1 MKLKILLVF
10 LLIFTI
16 SWSFSQGGTKPS
28 STGASIALPLYFA
41 GQTLTGKGND
51 ISNPTGFVSPY
62 TTGPDYF
69 FYHKALTSGNIFI
82 DLSFVTVPGTQLM
95 PSISVWDGKPGAGG
109 TLVQSL
115 TSIGDETVDNIL
127 RLSFKSV
134 ANKQYWIMIDCGTT
148 AGYDYSLFIYNS
160 PVQGACSNIGF
171 ETGDFSNWIETDG
184 STTEGCATAQHP
196 VYFPNSALSNS
207 ALNSAPQH
215 RITRSGTDAIGGFK
229 KVCPGLEG
237 HSLRIGDSTKTMRR
251 HNANTGIVTNGA
263 SVEQQFLVTKTNSL
277 FTYYYA
283 VVLEASGHSP
293 SQQPTFRVD
302 AFDKNGGRILCG
314 EYLVVAS
321 GAIPGFVNA
330 GPYDDP
336 TDAFP
341 LDPSDPD
348 VYYKTWTPVFIDL
361 SKYIDS
367 SITVRFTVMDCS
379 EGAHF
384 GYAYVDAVCQPLEI
398 TGNSSVCNGGQVTLH
413 APPGGATYKWT
424 IKGAPAV
431 LGTKDSLVVKP
442 AVPTTYQCEIVSVA
456 GCITL
461 LDKLITPEATPV
473 ISTITGDLS
482 ICTSEIINL
491 SSTGISDTISPWK
504 SSNPAVASIDKTG
517 KVTGLTAG
525 NTTITFKSLG
535 GCTRDTLLTVNV
547 SAVVTGTTSFCKGLT
562 TQLNNTT
569 QSPDLVTPWTS
580 ANNAIATVDLNG
592 LVTGVASGSTTI
604 TFLSSTGCKT
614 NKTVTVSLTPNTT
627 NPGPIKS
634 CDSLVLPAITGTN
647 INKAKYYDNSQA
659 FGGKVISGTLK
670 TNQTVWIFDSTGVC
684 QDEKSFTVTITTT
697 PTLAQPSDVNS
708 CSGYELPVLAKGNYY
723 TGPLKTGTKL
733 NAGDS
738 VKTTQK
744 IYVYDEA
751 IANTSCY
758 AEKSFQIN
766 VNSSVANTPKDSSVC
781 DKYIL
786 PAIANVTYYT
796 GTNQT
801 GTLLSAGDS
810 IKSTQKIYAFISIPG
825 PQGCSTEKNFTITVQ
840 ASPSITSP
848 IDLEECDSVA
858 LPVLAKGS
866 YYTGSLKTGILKLAG
881 DYITSTQNVYVY
893 YENVAAPNCYAE
905 KIQKIKINK
914 SPNIS
919 NQNDTIVCD
928 SITLPTLNIG
938 NYYGATNK
946 GGIDYGTSSK
956 IKSSIP
962 VYIFAESGTTKK
974 CITQKLFQITVKNAP
989 VIAPPLDIEECDSV
1003 ALPILAKGSY
1013 YTGSLKTGISKLAG
1027 DYISSNQNIYIYDE
1041 TGNNPNCY
1049 SEKIQKITINKTPK
1063 LLNVNDTS
1071 VCDSIMLPNL
1081 VLGNYYGA
1089 TNKAGTNY
1097 GTSSK
1102 IKSSI
1107 PVYIYA
1113 ETGTTK
1119 KCFSEKSFQI
1129 TIKNAPIIPN
1139 QITSVGCDSVQL
1151 PLLAKGNYYSATL
1164 KGGTKY
1170 NAGDYIK
1177 LSSTL
1182 YVYDETGGVPNCF
1195 AEKTK
1200 NITVNKTSL
1209 IKQINDTTVCDS
1221 YTFPTIKGTN
1231 LTGKENY
1238 FSTPKTTLSSHLVGP
1253 IKSTQK
1259 VYIYDSLY
1267 ACSDQKNF
1275 TVTIN
1280 QSPKINNP
1288 GDQSICDSFKL
1299 KKLTGTNLSGNE
1311 NYYFASQKNNGKI
1324 VNSSISNDTTL
1335 YIYDINKGCTFEDSF
1350 KVFIGL
1356 KPNISFNVDKVSG
1369 CVPFTI
1375 NFLNN
1380 STNIG
1385 DTSVWY
1391 FGLDSL
1397 VILGDQ
1403 PVIKYTFTEAKCYD
1417 ISFKTSNH
1425 GCGNKLT
1432 KSKMICGNSNPKAD
1446 FDFQP
1451 ENGAS
1456 VLEPMITFNNKSTPD
1471 ATIFH
1476 WDFGDEG
1483 DSKEKDPK
1491 HSFLG
1496 NPQIYFITLTAST
1509 KANCFSQKIKSIEI
1523 ADKFVYYV
1531 PNTFTPDGDNLNNNF
1546 TPVLFS
1552 GFDPQSYTLTIF
1564 DRWGEILFVSHDTT
1578 IGWDGTYGNNPCL
1591 VGVYTWTIQVTD
1603 TVDKKVKNL
1612 HGHVNLIR

>member
-1 MKLKILLVF
+1 MQLKLLLV
-10 LLIFTI
+10 LLMVFILN
-16 SWSFSQGGTKPS
+16 WGFSQGGTKPS
-28 STGASIALPLYFA
+28 ATGASITLPLYFA
-41 GQTLTGKGND
+41 GQTLTGKVND
-51 ISNPTGFVSPY
+51 VSNPAGFVSPY
-62 TTGPDYF
+62 TIGPDYF

-95 PSISVWDGKPGAGG
+95 PSVSVWDGKPGAGG
-109 TLVQSL
+109 TLIQAV

-134 ANKQYWIMIDCGTT
+134 ANKQYWIMIDCGTVD
-148 AGYDYSLFIYNS
+148 GYDYSLFIYNS

-171 ETGDFSNWIETDG
+171 ETGNFSNWIETDG

-215 RITRSGTDAIGGFK
+215 RITNSGTDAIGGFN
-229 KVCPGLEG
+229 KVCPGLEA

-263 SVEQQFLVTKTNSL
+263 SIEQQFLVTKTNSL

-283 VVLEASGHSP
+283 VVLEASGHAP
-293 SQQPTFRVD
+293 NQQPTFRVD

-321 GAIPGFVNA
+321 GSIPGFVNA

-361 SKYIDS
+361 SQYIDS

-413 APPGGATYKWT
+413 APQGGSTYKWT
-424 IKGAPAV
+424 VKGNPAV
-431 LGTKDSLVVKP
+431 LGTLDSLIVKP
-442 AVPTTYQCEIVSVA
+442 VIPTTYQCEIVSVA

-461 LDKLITPEATPV
+461 LEKLITPEATPV
-473 ISTITGDLS
+473 ISTITGDLA
-482 ICTSEIINL
+482 ICTGEIINL
-491 SSTGISDTISPWK
+491 TSTGISDTINPWK
-504 SSNPAVASIDKTG
+504 SSNSAIASIDKTG

-535 GCTRDTLLTVNV
+535 GCTRDTLLTVSV

-562 TQLNNTT
+562 TQLTNTT
-569 QSPDLVTPWTS
+569 QSPDPTTPWTS
-580 ANNAIATVDLNG
+580 ANTSVATVDNAG
-592 LVTGVASGSTTI
+592 LVTGIASGSTTI

-614 NKTVTVSLTPNTT
+614 NKTVTVSLTPNAT
-627 NPGPIKS
+627 NPGPLKA

-670 TNQTVWIFDSTGVC
+670 SNQTVWIFDSTGVC
-684 QDEKSFTVTITTT
+684 QDEKSFTVSVTTT
-697 PTLAQPSDVNS
+697 PTLSQPSDVNS

-723 TGPLKTGTKL
+723 TGSLKTGTKL

-738 VKTTQK
+738 VKTSQK

-751 IANTSCY
+751 LANTSCY
-758 AEKSFQIN
+758 AEKSFQITIN
-766 VNSSVANTPKDSSVC
+766 TSISNTPKDSTVC
-781 DKYIL
+781 DYYVL
-786 PAIANVTYYT
+786 PAIQNVSYYK

-801 GTLLSAGDS
+801 GGVLAAGDS
-810 IKSTQKIYAFISIPG
+810 IKSTQKIYAYISIPG
-825 PQGCSTEKNFTITVQ
+825 PQGCVTEKNFTITVQ
-840 ASPSITSP
+840 TSPTITSP
-848 IDLEECDSVA
+848 IDLEECDSLALPVLVKGNYYTGSLKTGTLKLAGDYITTTQNLYVYYENVAAPNCQTEKIQKIKINNSPVLANQNDTTVCDSIVLPKLSIGNYYGATNKGGTDYGTSSKIKSSIPVYIYAESGTTKKCVVEKLFQVTVKNAPVLLTPLDIEECDSVA

-866 YYTGSLKTGILKLAG
+866 YYTGSLKTG
-881 DYITSTQNVYVY
+881 V
-893 YENVAAPNCYAE
+893 
-905 KIQKIKINK
+905 
-914 SPNIS
+914 
-919 NQNDTIVCD
+919 
-928 SITLPTLNIG
+928 
-938 NYYGATNK
+938 
-946 GGIDYGTSSK
+946 
-956 IKSSIP
+956 
-962 VYIFAESGTTKK
+962 
-974 CITQKLFQITVKNAP
+974 
-989 VIAPPLDIEECDSV
+989 
-1003 ALPILAKGSY
+1003 
-1013 YTGSLKTGISKLAG
+1013 SKLAG
-1027 DYISSNQNIYIYDE
+1027 DYVSSTQNLYIYDE

-1063 LLNVNDTS
+1063 LLTVNDTT
-1071 VCDSIMLPNL
+1071 VCDSIVLPNL
-1081 VLGNYYGA
+1081 ALGNYYGA
-1089 TNKAGTNY
+1089 TNKGGINY
-1097 GTSSK
+1097 GSSAK

-1107 PVYIYA
+1107 PVFVYA
-1113 ETGTTK
+1113 ESGTTK
-1119 KCFSEKSFQI
+1119 KCISEKSFQI
-1129 TIKNAPIIPN
+1129 TIKNAPIIPI
-1139 QITSVGCDSVQL
+1139 QTASVGCDSVQL
-1151 PLLAKGNYYSATL
+1151 PVLVKGNYYTATL
-1164 KGGTKY
+1164 KGGISL

-1177 LSSTL
+1177 TNDTIF
-1182 YVYDETGGVPNCF
+1182 VYDETGGLPNCF
-1195 AEKTK
+1195 SEKTK
-1200 NITVNKTSL
+1200 IITVNKTSV
-1209 IKQINDTTVCDS
+1209 IKQLKDTTVCDV
-1221 YTFPTIKGTN
+1221 YTLPTINGTN

-1238 FSTPKTTLSSHLVGP
+1238 FATPKTTLSSHLLGP

-1259 VYIYDSLY
+1259 IYVYDSIY
-1267 ACSDQKNF
+1267 ACSDQKSF
-1275 TVTIN
+1275 TVTVN

-1299 KKLTGTNLSGNE
+1299 KKLTGTNLSGKE

-1324 VNSSISNDTTL
+1324 VNTSISNDTTL
-1335 YIYDINKGCTFEDSF
+1335 FIYDINNGCAFEDSF

-1356 KPNISFNVDKVSG
+1356 KPNIVFNVDKVTG
-1369 CVPFTI
+1369 CVPFTAT
-1375 NFLNN
+1375 FLNA

-1391 FGLDSL
+1391 FGTDSL
-1397 VILGDQ
+1397 RVFGDQ
-1403 PVIKYTFTEAKCYD
+1403 PVVNYTFTEAKCYD
-1417 ISFKTSNH
+1417 ITFKTSNH
-1425 GCGNKLT
+1425 GCGNQLT
-1432 KSKMICGNSNPKAD
+1432 KSKMICGNSTPTAD

-1451 ENGAS
+1451 LVGS
-1456 VLEPMITFNNKSTPD
+1456 VLDPTITFINKSTPD
-1471 ATIFH
+1471 ATSFS
-1476 WDFGDEG
+1476 WDFGDDE

-1491 HSFLG
+1491 HVFLG
-1496 NPQIYFITLTAST
+1496 KPQTYVITLTASN
-1509 KANCFSQKIKSIEI
+1509 KAKCTSQKVKSIDI
-1523 ADKFVYYV
+1523 LDQFIYYV
-1531 PNTFTPDGDNLNNNF
+1531 PNTFTPDGDNINNNF
-1546 TPVLFS
+1546 IPVLFS

-1564 DRWGEILFVSHDTT
+1564 DRWGEILFVSHDATV
-1578 IGWDGTYGNNPCL
+1578 GWDGTYGNNLCL
-1591 VGVYTWTIQVTD
+1591 IGVYTWTIQVTD
-1603 TVDKKVKNL
+1603 SVEKKVKNL